1 MKELEELLEDFRS
14 WNKVWEQFQNKKNIF
29 NTTNVK
35 PTTKDVFLSALN
47 EKYKVVKKEKNE

>member
-14 WNKVWEQFQNKKNIF
+14 WNKVWEQFQNKENIF

-47 EKYKVVKKEKNE
+47 EKYKVIKK